1 MQLNMPR
8 GTIFL
13 VAAVVA
19 GILATFAIH
28 RYVSIKTTVP
38 VAATWGG
45 HCRGRSNLS
54 GTAITGAVVKAVT
67 WPQAV
72 IPPNSPSRMREVEGR
87 VVKVPI
93 AQGNPILSS
102 MLAPEGT
109 AAGLSGI
116 LEDGKRALTVKVDE
130 VAGVAGFLHPGDHV
144 DVLMDMAMKGQKENQ
159 SDHFSKTILHDIP
172 ILTAGQIWEQKGENK
187 PVVVNTVTLELSP
200 EQAEVLNLAS
210 NQGKIR
216 LALRN
221 RNNRTV
227 AQTQGVTTSLLI
239 GAEGPKQES
248 KGAVQPVRKRR
259 KSRLSKDW
267 TGPTPSFRNA
277 DRYDGAGLR

>member
-1 MQLNMPR
+1 MQLNLPR

-13 VAAVVA
+13 VAAAVA
-19 GILATFAIH
+19 GIVATFAIH
-28 RYVSIKTTVP
+28 RYVTVKTTVP
-38 VAATWGG
+38 VAAT
-45 HCRGRSNLS
+45 RQVIVAAADISP
-54 GTAITGAVVKAVT
+54 GTAISGQTVKAVT

-72 IPPNSPSRMREVEGR
+72 IPPKSASSMREVEGR

-93 AQGNPILSS
+93 PQGNPILSS

-116 LEDGKRALTVKVDE
+116 LDDGKRALTVKVDE

-144 DVLMDMAMKGQKENQ
+144 DVLVDLAMQGQGEK
-159 SDHFSKTILHDIP
+159 DHFSKTILHDIS
-172 ILTAGQIWEQKGENK
+172 ILTTGQIWEQKGENK
-187 PVVVNTVTLELSP
+187 PMVVNTVTLELTP
-200 EQAEVLNLAS
+200 DQAEVLNLAS

-227 AQTQGVTTSLLI
+227 AQTQGVTTSILI
-239 GAEGPKQES
+239 NGAGAKKES
-248 KGAVQPVRKRR
+248 KPDNQPAKEEKRVEVI
-259 KSRLSKDW
+259 KGL
-267 TGPTPSFRNA
+267 
-277 DRYDGAGLR
+277 DRTEAKL

>member
-1 MQLNMPR
+1 M
-8 GTIFL
+8 
-13 VAAVVA
+13 
-19 GILATFAIH
+19 ATFAIN

-38 VAATWGG
+38 VAAT
-45 HCRGRSNLS
+45 RQVFIAVADISP
-54 GTAITGAVVKAVT
+54 GTAISGAAVTAVT

-72 IPPNSPSRMREVEGR
+72 IPPNSASTMREIENR

-93 AQGNPILSS
+93 PQGNPVLSS

-144 DVLMDMAMKGQKENQ
+144 DILMDIAMKGPGQ
-159 SDHFSKTILHDIP
+159 SDHFSKTILHDIT
-172 ILTAGQIWEQKGENK
+172 ILTTGQIWEQKGENK
-187 PVVVNTVTLELSP
+187 PMVVNTVTLELTP
-200 EQAEVLNLAS
+200 ENAEVLNLAS
-210 NQGKIR
+210 NEGKIR

-227 AQTQGVTTSLLI
+227 AETPGITTSILV
-239 GAEGPKQES
+239 GGVGEAAKKES
-248 KGAVQPVRKRR
+248 KVAAALPVREKTVEVI
-259 KSRLSKDW
+259 KGL
-267 TGPTPSFRNA
+267 
-277 DRYDGAGLR
+277 DRSEAKL

>member
-13 VAAVVA
+13 AAAVVA

-38 VAATWGG
+38 VAAT
-45 HCRGRSNLS
+45 RQVIVAAADISP
-54 GTAITGAVVKAVT
+54 GTAIFGAAVKSVT

-72 IPPNSPSRMREVEGR
+72 IPPNSAATMREVEGR

-93 AQGNPILSS
+93 AQGNPILAS

-144 DVLMDMAMKGQKENQ
+144 DVLMDISMKGQKEGQ

-172 ILTAGQIWEQKGENK
+172 ILTAGQIWEQKGDNK
-187 PVVVNTVTLELSP
+187 PIVVNTVTLELTP
-200 EQAEVLNLAS
+200 EEAEVLNLAS

-239 GAEGPKQES
+239 GGGGLKPEES
-248 KGAVQPVRKRR
+248 KPAVQPVREAK
-259 KSRLSKDW
+259 KVEIIKGL
-267 TGPTPSFRNA
+267 
-277 DRYDGAGLR
+277 DRTDAKL

>member
-13 VAAVVA
+13 GAAVVA
-19 GILATFAIH
+19 GLVATFAIH
-28 RYVSIKTTVP
+28 RYVSVKTTVP
-38 VAATWGG
+38 VTASREVFIAMADI
-45 HCRGRSNLS
+45 SP
-54 GTAITGAVVKAVT
+54 GTAISRTAVKAVI

-72 IPPNSPSRMREVEGR
+72 IPPKSASTMKEIEGR

-93 AQGNPILSS
+93 AQGNPVLTP

-116 LEDGKRALTVKVDE
+116 LEDGKRAITVKVDE

-144 DVLMDMAMKGQKENQ
+144 DVLMDMAMKSQGQSE
-159 SDHFSKTILHDIP
+159 HFSKTILHDIA
-172 ILTAGQIWEQKGENK
+172 ILTTGQIWEQKGENK
-187 PVVVNTVTLELSP
+187 PVVVNTVTLELTP
-200 EQAEVLNLAS
+200 EQGEVLNLAS

-221 RNNRTV
+221 RNSRTI
-227 AQTQGVTTSLLI
+227 AQTQGVTTANLI
-239 GAEGPKQES
+239 GGEAEKKES
-248 KGAVQPVRKRR
+248 KVAAALPVQEKKIEVIK
-259 KSRLSKDW
+259 
-267 TGPTPSFRNA
+267 
-277 DRYDGAGLR
+277 GLERSEAKL

>member
-1 MQLNMPR
+1 MQLNMPK

-13 VAAVVA
+13 AAAVVA

-38 VAATWGG
+38 VAAT
-45 HCRGRSNLS
+45 RQVIVAAADISP
-54 GTAITGAVVKAVT
+54 GTAIFGAAVKAVT

-72 IPPNSPSRMREVEGR
+72 IPPNSAATMREVEGR

-93 AQGNPILSS
+93 AQGNPILAS

-144 DVLMDMAMKGQKENQ
+144 DVLMDMAMKEQGQSE
-159 SDHFSKTILHDIP
+159 HFSKTILHDIP
-172 ILTAGQIWEQKGENK
+172 ILTAGQIWEQKGDNK
-187 PVVVNTVTLELSP
+187 PIVVNTVTLELSP

-227 AQTQGVTTSLLI
+227 AATQGVTTSTLI
-239 GAEGPKQES
+239 GGGVLKPPES
-248 KGAVQPVRKRR
+248 KSAVQPVREAK
-259 KSRLSKDW
+259 KVEVIKGL
-267 TGPTPSFRNA
+267 
-277 DRYDGAGLR
+277 DRTDAKL